1 MFAQLKEKTVW
12 TAIVRLGV
20 FFFVFLGLEYLF
32 DNLMAAVTDST
43 GVVRAQSYVLGVSAM
58 GFLAYG
64 MLPERIRN
72 AGHRRYR
79 VLLEGAAGVLCTVSI
94 MIICLHKNYS
104 VLLLSGCLLFFM
116 LGMTGSAGHMDMALQ
131 KQAGKSLE
139 ELRDYAENTKGRI
152 CHWFTVDD
160 LHFLKRGGR
169 ISSATAVLG
178 TMLSI
183 KPVMHV
189 DDEGHLTKVGT
200 ARGRNASLKALVDH
214 MAETAIDPAGQTVFI
229 SHGDCEGD
237 ANRVAEDVKR
247 RFGVQTVVLNNV
259 GPVIGAHSGPGT
271 VALFFLGRHR

>member
-20 FFFVFLGLEYLF
+20 FFFVLLGLEYLF

-116 LGMTGSAGHMDMALQ
+116 LGMTGSAVHMDMALQ
-131 KQAGKSLE
+131 KQAGKGLAVPAGIA
-139 ELRDYAENTKGRI
+139 YALGI
-152 CHWFTVDD
+152 CLQFLDHR
-160 LHFLKRGGR
+160 FLKDKVTE
-169 ISSATAVLG
+169 TAVFV
-178 TMLSI
+178 I
-183 KPVMHV
+183 AA
-189 DDEGHLTKVGT
+189 VG
-200 ARGRNASLKALVDH
+200 L
-214 MAETAIDPAGQTVFI
+214 
-229 SHGDCEGD
+229 
-237 ANRVAEDVKR
+237 
-247 RFGVQTVVLNNV
+247 
-259 GPVIGAHSGPGT
+259 
-271 VALFFLGRHR
+271 LFFHERAVHLREDENMPAVEEEKLRMDSNGKKDSGREV